1 MNNITFEDV
10 KQYEKY
16 IELTQLYK
24 DDMKQDFFSF
34 FNGVGSVSYT
44 SREGLY
50 KLEFDCGTP
59 IFFGI
64 RRINLK
70 NINLNNT
77 GCFHITLI
85 SLFVYKDEETKEHF
99 ETDCRVEFMVDAD
112 DKHHKAVETLYNYL
126 SNHQYAE

>member
-1 MNNITFEDV
+1 MNDITFEDM

-16 IELTQLYK
+16 IELIQLYK
-24 DDMKQDFFSF
+24 DDMKQDFFNF

-59 IFFGI
+59 IFF
-64 RRINLK
+64 RIWQMKLK

-77 GCFHITLI
+77 GCFYITLM

-99 ETDCRVEFMVDAD
+99 ETNCRVEFEVDAND
-112 DKHHKAVETLYNYL
+112 EHHKAVETLYNYL
-126 SNHQYAE
+126 SNHQYVE